1 MQHKEQIKN
10 GFKFGGKGQ
19 KEQIWDG
26 KSLEDFGLKSGEMEG
41 DVRRSAGDVTGISP
55 RPQIWEI
62 DKFKFY
68 TT

>member
-1 MQHKEQIKN
+1 M
-10 GFKFGGKGQ
+10 
-19 KEQIWDG
+19 WDG

>member
-1 MQHKEQIKN
+1 M
-10 GFKFGGKGQ
+10 
-19 KEQIWDG
+19 WDG

-41 DVRRSAGDVTGISP
+41 DVRRSAGNVTGILQ

-62 DKFKFY
+62 GKFKSY